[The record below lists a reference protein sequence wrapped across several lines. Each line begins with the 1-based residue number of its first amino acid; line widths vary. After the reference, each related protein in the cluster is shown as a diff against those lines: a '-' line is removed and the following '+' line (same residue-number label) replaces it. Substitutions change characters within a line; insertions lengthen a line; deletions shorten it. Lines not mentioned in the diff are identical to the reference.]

1 MKQSEIDLWTGD
13 AGFGQGCQRAP
24 GFDGDGV
31 LRTICRAGETWF
43 REKFEEWRE
52 HIVLSICPG
61 LRQCRPL
68 SYQQSEE
75 VVPGV
80 RLTFH
85 DAGHILG
92 SAIVQLDVNDLGR
105 TRRLVFSGD
114 LGNDCTPLM
123 RSPAVLEQA
132 DVLLMESTYGDRDH
146 RCSDDTLEEFLGVLQ
161 QAQMR
166 GNARLAKP
174 RDFLQLG
181 DREFVAFQQRND
193 AQPRRIGQGFED
205 VILERGHRRS
215 ITRWLLIY
223 R

>member
-1 MKQSEIDLWTGD
+1 M
-13 AGFGQGCQRAP
+13 
-24 GFDGDGV
+24 
-31 LRTICRAGETWF
+31 
-43 REKFEEWRE
+43 
-52 HIVLSICPG
+52 
-61 LRQCRPL
+61 
-68 SYQQSEE
+68 
-75 VVPGV
+75 

-161 QAQMR
+161 QAHKDG
-166 GNARLAKP
+166 GNVLIP
-174 RDFLQLG
+174 
-181 DREFVAFQQRND
+181 AF
-193 AQPRRIGQGFED
+193 AIGRTQD
-205 VILERGHRRS
+205 
-215 ITRWLLIY
+215 LIY
-223 R
+223 HLGRFYTKAACRSRRCSSTARWRSAPTPSTVATSNSSTP